1 MGAFARS
8 FALSH
13 SILTWDG
20 RKGQP
25 VSQAAARDARYGL
38 LLAHARAVG
47 ATHLLTA
54 HTLDDQAETL
64 MLRLAAGSGL
74 SGLGGMRREV
84 ARGDVL
90 HARPFLHLP
99 KTRLVATCRERSWP
113 FVEDPSNAHTRFA
126 RVRWRQTIMPLLAS
140 EGLDAVRLG
149 RLGER
154 LARADEALDQAA
166 DFAFSRFAR
175 HGRAEMILDF
185 ATLSL
190 EAEEI
195 ALRVLQRALARPGP
209 ESRHLRLERL
219 EECLSA
225 LLQARAGGTSV
236 RRTIAGRLLT
246 LDANGMLTIAVE
258 GTRRRGRGGA
268 VTQIDIPDG
277 PSLGREPGRA

>member
-1 MGAFARS
+1 
-8 FALSH
+8 
-13 SILTWDG
+13 
-20 RKGQP
+20 
-25 VSQAAARDARYGL
+25 
-38 LLAHARAVG
+38 
-47 ATHLLTA
+47 
-54 HTLDDQAETL
+54 

-90 HARPFLHLP
+90 HDRPFLHLP

-149 RLGER
+149 RLAER

-166 DFAFSRFAR
+166 DSAFSRFAR

-185 ATLSL
+185 AALSL

-195 ALRVLQRALARPGP
+195 ALRVLQRALARPEP
-209 ESRHLRLERL
+209 ASRHLRLERL
-219 EECLSA
+219 EECLSV
-225 LLQARAGGTSV
+225 LLQARAAGTSV

-246 LDANGMLTIAVE
+246 LDANGMLTISVE